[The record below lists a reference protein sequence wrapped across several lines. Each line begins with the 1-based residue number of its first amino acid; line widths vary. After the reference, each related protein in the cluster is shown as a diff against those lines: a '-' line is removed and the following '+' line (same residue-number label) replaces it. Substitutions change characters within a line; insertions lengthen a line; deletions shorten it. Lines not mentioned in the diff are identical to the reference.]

1 VQVLHCNVFSG
12 SVPDLPAARAAM
24 AVQWLAELSK
34 TPKCAVAL
42 HARIFAL
49 PTSVL
54 PTCFFRA
61 AGEAKGPSCVQPA
74 PSACSSAIRSTPPSP
89 SPPHSPLP
97 PLLFFCF
104 NCSDCDK
111 PVDSLNICVTADSAV
126 CSHML
131 GKKCGLVGRR
141 GALASETQG
150 KSLLQRRPHCR
161 DRSHV
166 FTSNRRWTET
176 QSLKTSHDASINNTH
191 SFIL

>member
-1 VQVLHCNVFSG
+1 MALVQVLQCNVFSG

-131 GKKCGLVGRR
+131 QQEMRSGGPPR
-141 GALASETQG
+141 GAGQRDAGQVVVA
-150 KSLLQRRPHCR
+150 KAAALQRSVSRFYKQQKM
-161 DRSHV
+161 D
-166 FTSNRRWTET
+166 
-176 QSLKTSHDASINNTH
+176 
-191 SFIL
+191 